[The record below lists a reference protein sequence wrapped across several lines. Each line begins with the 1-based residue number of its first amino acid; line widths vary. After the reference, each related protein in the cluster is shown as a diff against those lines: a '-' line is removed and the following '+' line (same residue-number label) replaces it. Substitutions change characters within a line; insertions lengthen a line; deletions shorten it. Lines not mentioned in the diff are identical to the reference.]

1 MQDGKRQVRDYYS
14 SAPWSHGKAFLSSGV
29 TKETLRMPS
38 PPAIPARQRLDQAL
52 VARGL
57 VPTRARA
64 RDLILRGEVEVD
76 GRVASKP
83 ALLVSPAE
91 RLRLVSG
98 PADYV
103 SRGSLK
109 LQAAL
114 DYFRFAPAGRT
125 ALDVGAS
132 TGGFT
137 EALLVGGARRVY
149 AVENGHGQ
157 LHPRLAADARVV
169 SLERT
174 DARMLDA
181 RLIPDPIDAIVA
193 DVSFISLTK
202 VLPAALALSAAG
214 SWLVAL
220 VKPQFEGEPDSIP
233 RDGIIKDPM
242 VQTAAVERIVTWLA
256 GETTWRVM
264 GTIPSPIHG
273 GDGNVEFLIGAVRN
287 A

>member
-1 MQDGKRQVRDYYS
+1 MP
-14 SAPWSHGKAFLSSGV
+14 SAPAY
-29 TKETLRMPS
+29 
-38 PPAIPARQRLDQAL
+38 PARQRLDQAL

-57 VPTRARA
+57 VSTRARA
-64 RDLILRGEVEVD
+64 RDLILRGEVEVA
-76 GRVASKP
+76 GRVVAKP

-91 RLRLVSG
+91 GLRLISG

-114 DYFRFAPAGRT
+114 DHFRFDPAGRT

-137 EALLVGGARRVY
+137 DALLVGGARCVY

-157 LHPRLAADARVV
+157 LHARLAADARVI

-174 DARMLDA
+174 DARLLDS
-181 RLIPDPIDAIVA
+181 RLVPDPIGAIVA
-193 DVSFISLTK
+193 DVSFVSLTK
-202 VLPAALALSAAG
+202 VLPPALALSVAG
-214 SWLVAL
+214 CWLVAL
-220 VKPQFEGEPDSIP
+220 VKPQFEGEPGSIP
-233 RDGIIKDPM
+233 RDGIIKDPK
-242 VQTAAVERIVTWLA
+242 VHAAAIERIATWLA
-256 GETTWRVM
+256 GETAWRVV

-273 GDGNVEFLIGAVRN
+273 GDGNVEFLIGAVRH

>member
-1 MQDGKRQVRDYYS
+1 M
-14 SAPWSHGKAFLSSGV
+14 
-29 TKETLRMPS
+29 S
-38 PPAIPARQRLDQAL
+38 PPPALQARQRLDQAL

-57 VPTRARA
+57 VSTRARA
-64 RDLILRGEVEVD
+64 RDLILRGEVEVG
-76 GRVASKP
+76 GRVVGKP

-91 RLRLVSG
+91 CLRLISG

-103 SRGSLK
+103 SRGALK

-114 DYFRFAPAGRT
+114 DHFRLDPTGRT
-125 ALDVGAS
+125 ALDIGAS

-137 EALLVGGARRVY
+137 DALLAGGARRVY

-157 LHPRLAADARVV
+157 LHPRLAADARVI

-174 DARMLDA
+174 DARVLGSH
-181 RLIPDPIDAIVA
+181 LVPEPVDAIVA
-193 DVSFISLTK
+193 DVSFVSLTK
-202 VLPAALALSAAG
+202 VLPAALALAG
-214 SWLVAL
+214 ADCWLVAL
-220 VKPQFEGEPDSIP
+220 VKPQFEGEPGSIP
-233 RDGIIKDPM
+233 RDGIVKDPAA
-242 VQTAAVERIVTWLA
+242 QAAAVERVATWLA
-256 GETTWRVM
+256 GRDGWRVI